1 MSWRDGLLLALR
13 SVVRRPAR
21 TALTVVAVALGS
33 GLLVALAAIAQ
44 VADTRVIGELGKGGP
59 ATAIKVAAAAPDPVE
74 PDSDAPKAGPAK
86 NLDDTA
92 LRSIRRARSVTSALP
107 VLAQQVIAVPPPRGS
122 AIPSFAGSDPDH
134 GQPQPFNSVIVGV
147 DLGAVRSLPVT
158 LLAGRLPA
166 AGSLTEVTVGLDYL
180 DKLHLDVKHP
190 EAVLGT
196 EVELG
201 TPRVEPQQP
210 REVQTF
216 GGEAVSPPPDP
227 VRVRARWV
235 RAVITGVVAQQ
246 VGDGTFFGS
255 IQLTRAARAWQLSG
269 ADGSAFGLPLPATQY
284 SGVIVVADTLDDVH
298 TVRAEITTLGYSS
311 SAPEH
316 LVATV
321 QRYLHV
327 VDIVLG
333 SIGLIA
339 LTIAALGI
347 ANALLAA
354 VRERRREIGVLK
366 AIGARDRDVL
376 RWFLVEA
383 AFSGVVGGVL
393 GTAAGLGAVAATGA
407 IVNGYLVDQGLAG
420 VDLGG
425 VPLVTA
431 AIGVGGSALLAL
443 LAAAWPALRAARL
456 PAREAVGV
464 L

>member
-21 TALTVVAVALGS
+21 TALTVIAVALGS

-59 ATAIKVAAAAPDPVE
+59 ATAIKVAAAAPDPVA
-74 PDSDAPKAGPAK
+74 PDSDTPKAGPAR
-86 NLDDTA
+86 NLDDAA
-92 LRSIRRARSVTSALP
+92 LRAIRRAPAVTSALP
-107 VLAQQVIAVPPPRGS
+107 VLAQQVIAVPPPRG
-122 AIPSFAGSDPDH
+122 AGIPSFAGSDPDR
-134 GQPQPFNSVIVGV
+134 GFPRPFNAAVVGV
-147 DLGAVRSLPVT
+147 DLNAIRSLPIT
-158 LLAGRLPA
+158 LLAGRIPS
-166 AGSLTEVTVGLDYL
+166 AGSLAEVAVGLDYL
-180 DKLHLDVKHP
+180 DHLHLDVKHP
-190 EAVLGT
+190 EVVLGT

-201 TPRVEPQQP
+201 TPQVEPP
-210 REVQTF
+210 
-216 GGEAVSPPPDP
+216 GGEI
-227 VRVRARWV
+227 RVRARWTRV
-235 RAVITGVVAQQ
+235 AITGVVAQQ
-246 VGDGTFFGS
+246 VGDGTFLGA
-255 IQLTRAARAWQLSG
+255 IEMVRKARAWQLG
-269 ADGSAFGLPLPATQY
+269 GVDGGDIGLPLPATQY
-284 SGVIVVADTLDDVH
+284 SGAIVVADSLDDVH

-316 LVATV
+316 LVASV

-376 RWFLVEA
+376 RWFLAEA
-383 AFSGVVGGVL
+383 LFSGIVGGVL

-407 IVNGYLVDQGLAG
+407 VVNGYLIEQGLAG

-443 LAAAWPALRAARL
+443 LAASWPALRGARL
-456 PAREAVGV
+456 PAREALGS

>member
-21 TALTVVAVALGS
+21 TALTVLAVALGS

-59 ATAIKVAAAAPDPVE
+59 TTAIKVAAAAPDPVA
-74 PDSDAPKAGPAK
+74 PDSDSPKPGPVK
-86 NLDDTA
+86 NLDDAA
-92 LRSIRRARSVTSALP
+92 LRAIRRAPSVASAMP
-107 VLAQQVIAVPPPRGS
+107 VLAQSVIAVPPPRGA
-122 AIPSFAGSDPDH
+122 AIPSFAGDDPDH
-134 GQPQPFNSVIVGV
+134 GLPQPFNAVVVGV
-147 DLGAVRSLPVT
+147 DLNSLNSLPVS
-158 LLAGRLPA
+158 LLAGRVPS
-166 AGSLTEVTVGLDYL
+166 AGSLTEVAVGLDYL
-180 DKLHLDVKHP
+180 DKLHLDVKRP
-190 EAVLGT
+190 DVVLGS

-201 TPRVEPQQP
+201 TPQ
-210 REVQTF
+210 VQAQ
-216 GGEAVSPPPDP
+216 GAI
-227 VRVRARWV
+227 RVRARWT

-246 VGDGTFFGS
+246 VGDGTFLAS
-255 IQLTRAARAWQLSG
+255 RQLAAAARSWQLGG
-269 ADGSAFGLPLPATQY
+269 ADGTSLGLPLPPSQY
-284 SGVIVVADTLDDVH
+284 AGVIVVANSLDDVH
-298 TVRAEITTLGYSS
+298 TVRAEITTLGYST

-316 LVATV
+316 LVASV

-339 LTIAALGI
+339 LVIAALGI

-376 RWFLVEA
+376 RWFLAEA
-383 AFSGVVGGVL
+383 LFSGVVGGAL

-407 IVNGYLVDQGLAG
+407 IVNGYLVQQGLAG

-425 VPLVTA
+425 VPVLTA
-431 AIGVGGSALLAL
+431 MIGVGGSALLAL

-456 PAREAVGV
+456 PAREAVGA

>member
-21 TALTVVAVALGS
+21 TALTVLAVALGS

-59 ATAIKVAAAAPDPVE
+59 TTAIKVAAAAPDPVA
-74 PDSDAPKAGPAK
+74 PDSDTPKPGPVR
-86 NLDDTA
+86 NLDETA
-92 LRSIRRARSVTSALP
+92 LRNIRNAQSVSSVTP
-107 VLAQQVIAVPPPRGS
+107 VMSQQVIAVPPPRGR
-122 AIPSFAGSDPDH
+122 AIPSFVGDDPDH
-134 GQPQPFNSVIVGV
+134 GLAHPFNAAMVGV
-147 DLGAVRSLPVT
+147 DLSAMRNLPVT
-158 LLAGRLPA
+158 LLAGRAPS
-166 AGSLTEVTVGLDYL
+166 AGSLSEVAVGLDYL
-180 DKLHLDVKHP
+180 DKLGLDVKQP
-190 EAVLGT
+190 AAVLGT

-201 TPRVEPQQP
+201 TPQ
-210 REVQTF
+210 VQVQ
-216 GGEAVSPPPDP
+216 GDI
-227 VRVRARWV
+227 RVRARWT

-246 VGDGTFFGS
+246 VGDGTFLAS
-255 IQLTRAARAWQLSG
+255 SQMARAARAWQLG
-269 ADGSAFGLPLPATQY
+269 GVDGTTVGFPLPATQY
-284 SGVIVVADTLDDVH
+284 AGVIVVANSLDDVH
-298 TVRAEITTLGYSS
+298 TVRAEITTLGYST

-376 RWFLVEA
+376 RWFLAEA
-383 AFSGVVGGVL
+383 LFSGVVGGAL
-393 GTAAGLGAVAATGA
+393 GTAAGLGAVAVTGT
-407 IVNGYLVDQGLAG
+407 IVNNYLLQQGLVG

-431 AIGVGGSALLAL
+431 AIGVGGSAVLAL
-443 LAAAWPALRAARL
+443 LAATWPALRAARL

>member
-1 MSWRDGLLLALR
+1 MSWRDGFVLALR
-13 SVVRRPAR
+13 SVLRRPAR
-21 TALTVVAVALGS
+21 TALTIMAVALGS

-59 ATAIKVAAAAPDPVE
+59 ATAIKVAAAAPDPVS
-74 PDSDAPKAGPAK
+74 PDSDAPKPGPAR
-86 NLDDTA
+86 NLDDSA
-92 LRSIRRARSVTSALP
+92 LRTIQHAPAVSSALP
-107 VLAQQVIAVPPPRGS
+107 VLTQQVIAVPPPRGS
-122 AIPSFAGSDPDH
+122 AIPSFGGDDPDR
-134 GQPQPFNSVIVGV
+134 GLPRPFNALVVGV
-147 DLGAVRSLPVT
+147 DLSSMRSLPVT
-158 LLAGRLPA
+158 LLAGRAPT
-166 AGSLTEVTVGLDYL
+166 AGSMTEVAVGLAYL
-180 DKLHLDVKHP
+180 DQLHLDVKRP

-201 TPRVEPQQP
+201 TPQ
-210 REVQTF
+210 VQAA
-216 GGEAVSPPPDP
+216 GDI
-227 VRVRARWV
+227 RVRARWT

-246 VGDGTFFGS
+246 VGDGTFLSS
-255 IQLTRAARAWQLSG
+255 IQLARASRAWQLG
-269 ADGSAFGLPLPATQY
+269 GIDGTSLGLPLPATQY
-284 SGVIVVADTLDDVH
+284 SGLIVVAGSLDDVH
-298 TVRAEITTLGYSS
+298 TVRAEITTLGYST

-376 RWFLVEA
+376 RWFVTEA
-383 AFSGVVGGVL
+383 LFSGLVGGVL
-393 GTAAGLGAVAATGA
+393 GTALGLGAVAVTGTV
-407 IVNGYLVDQGLAG
+407 VNRYLVDQGLAG

-431 AIGVGGSALLAL
+431 LIGVGGSVLLAL
-443 LAAAWPALRAARL
+443 LAATWPALRAARL

>member
-21 TALTVVAVALGS
+21 TTLTVVAVALGS

-44 VADTRVIGELGKGGP
+44 VADTKVIGELGKGGP
-59 ATAIKVAAAAPDPVE
+59 TTAIKVAAAAPDPVA
-74 PDSDAPKAGPAK
+74 PDSDTPKAGPAR
-86 NLDDTA
+86 NLDDAA
-92 LRSIRRARSVTSALP
+92 LRSIRRAPAVTSALP

-122 AIPSFAGSDPDH
+122 AIQSFAGNDPDR
-134 GQPQPFNSVIVGV
+134 GLPQPFNAVVVGV
-147 DLGAVRSLPVT
+147 DLNALNSLPVT
-158 LLAGRLPA
+158 LLAGRVPA
-166 AGSLTEVTVGLDYL
+166 AGSLSEVAVGLDYL
-180 DKLHLDVKHP
+180 DKLHLDVRHP
-190 EAVLGT
+190 EVVLGT

-201 TPRVEPQQP
+201 TPQVQQP
-210 REVQTF
+210 PSFAGPGASLT
-216 GGEAVSPPPDP
+216 
-227 VRVRARWV
+227 VRARWS
-235 RAVITGVVAQQ
+235 RAAITGVVAQQ
-246 VGDGTFFGS
+246 VGDGTFFAS
-255 IQLTRAARAWQLSG
+255 IQLTRAQRAWQLG
-269 ADGSAFGLPLPATQY
+269 GVDGSNLGLPLPSTEY
-284 SGVIVVADTLDDVH
+284 SGVIVVADSLDDVH
-298 TVRAEITTLGYSS
+298 TVRNEITTLGFSS

-316 LVATV
+316 LVASV

-383 AFSGVVGGVL
+383 LFSGVVGGVL
-393 GTAAGLGAVAATGA
+393 GTAAGLGAVAVTGA
-407 IVNGYLVDQGLAG
+407 VVNGYLVDQGLAG

>member
-1 MSWRDGLLLALR
+1 VSWRDGLLLALR
-13 SVVRRPAR
+13 SVLRRPAR
-21 TALTVVAVALGS
+21 TTLTVIAVALGS

-59 ATAIKVAAAAPDPVE
+59 ATAIKVAAAQPDPVA
-74 PDSDAPKAGPAK
+74 PDSDTPKAGPAK
-86 NLDDTA
+86 NLDDAA
-92 LRSIRRARSVTSALP
+92 LRAIRKAPSVSSALP
-107 VLAQQVIAVPPPRGS
+107 VLAQQVIAVPPPRGA
-122 AIPSFAGSDPDH
+122 AIPSFAGSDPDR
-134 GQPQPFNSVIVGV
+134 GQPRPFDAAVVGV
-147 DLGAVRSLPVT
+147 DLGAMHSLPVT
-158 LLAGRLPA
+158 LLAGRAPA
-166 AGSLTEVTVGLDYL
+166 EGSVTEVAVGLDYL

-190 EAVLGT
+190 EVVLGT

-201 TPRVEPQQP
+201 APQVAPQ
-210 REVQTF
+210 
-216 GGEAVSPPPDP
+216 GDI
-227 VRVRARWV
+227 RVRARWT

-246 VGDGTFFGS
+246 VGDGTFLAS
-255 IQLTRAARAWQLSG
+255 LQLTRAMRAWQLG
-269 ADGSAFGLPLPATQY
+269 GVDGGAFGLPLPATEY
-284 SGVIVVADTLDDVH
+284 SGVVVVADSLDDVH

-316 LVATV
+316 LVASV

-376 RWFLVEA
+376 RWFLAEA
-383 AFSGVVGGVL
+383 LFSGVVGGML

-407 IVNGYLVDQGLAG
+407 VVNGYLVDQGLAG
-420 VDLGG
+420 IDLGG
-425 VPLVTA
+425 IPVVTA
-431 AIGVGGSALLAL
+431 VVGVGGSALLAL

>member
-13 SVVRRPAR
+13 SVLRRPAR
-21 TALTVVAVALGS
+21 TALTVLAVALGS

-59 ATAIKVAAAAPDPVE
+59 ATAIKVAAAAPDPIA
-74 PDSDAPKAGPAK
+74 PDSDTPRAGPA
-86 NLDDTA
+86 
-92 LRSIRRARSVTSALP
+92 RSLNDASLQAIRRAPSVSSAIP
-107 VLAQQVIAVPPPRGS
+107 VLTQQVIAIPPPRGRS
-122 AIPSFAGSDPDH
+122 IPTFAGADPDR
-134 GQPQPFNSVIVGV
+134 GLPSTFNAVVVGV
-147 DLGAVRSLPVT
+147 DLGAVRSLPIT
-158 LLAGRLPA
+158 LLAGRTPA
-166 AGSLTEVTVGLDYL
+166 AGSLTEVAVGLDYL
-180 DKLHLDVKHP
+180 DKLHLDVKRP
-190 EAVLGT
+190 ELVLGT
-196 EVELG
+196 EVQLG
-201 TPRVEPQQP
+201 APQVQP
-210 REVQTF
+210 P
-216 GGEAVSPPPDP
+216 GD
-227 VRVRARWV
+227 VRVRARWT
-235 RAVITGVVAQQ
+235 RAVITGVVGQQ
-246 VGDGTFFGS
+246 IGDGTFLAS
-255 IQLTRAARAWQLSG
+255 SELARAARAWQLGG
-269 ADGSAFGLPLPATQY
+269 ADGGGGLALPQSQY
-284 SGVIVVADTLDDVH
+284 SGVIVVAASLDDIH
-298 TVRAEITTLGYSS
+298 TVRAEITTLGYST

-376 RWFLVEA
+376 RWFLAEA
-383 AFSGVVGGVL
+383 LFSGVVGGVL
-393 GTAAGLGAVAATGA
+393 GTAAGLGALAATGA
-407 IVNGYLVDQGLAG
+407 VVNGYLVQQGLAG
-420 VDLGG
+420 IDLGG

-456 PAREAVGV
+456 PAREAVGS

>member
-13 SVVRRPAR
+13 SVIRRPAR
-21 TALTVVAVALGS
+21 TALTILAVALGS

-59 ATAIKVAAAAPDPVE
+59 TTAIKVVAAAPDPVA
-74 PDSDAPKAGPAK
+74 PDSDAPKPGPTR
-86 NLDDTA
+86 NLNDTA
-92 LRSIRRARSVTSALP
+92 LRAIRSAPSVSSAMP
-107 VLAQQVIAVPPPRGS
+107 VMAQQVIAIPPPRGR
-122 AIPSFAGSDPDH
+122 AIPGFSGDDPDQGLPH
-134 GQPQPFNSVIVGV
+134 PFNAALVGV
-147 DLGAVRSLPVT
+147 DLSAIRSLPVT
-158 LLAGRLPA
+158 LLAGRLP
-166 AGSLTEVTVGLDYL
+166 GSDSLTEVAVGLDYL
-180 DKLHLDVKHP
+180 DKLGLSVKHP
-190 EAVLGT
+190 EVVLGS

-201 TPRVEPQQP
+201 TPQVQP
-210 REVQTF
+210 A
-216 GGEAVSPPPDP
+216 GDI
-227 VRVRARWV
+227 RVRARWT

-246 VGDGTFFGS
+246 VGDGTFLASSGM
-255 IQLTRAARAWQLSG
+255 TRAARAWQVG
-269 ADGSAFGLPLPATQY
+269 GIDGTTVGFPLPATQY
-284 SGVIVVADTLDDVH
+284 SGVIVVAASLDDVH
-298 TVRAEITTLGYSS
+298 TVRAEITTLGYST

-376 RWFLVEA
+376 RWFLAEA
-383 AFSGVVGGVL
+383 LFSGVVGGVL
-393 GTAAGLGAVAATGA
+393 GTAAGLAAVAATGT
-407 IVNGYLVDQGLAG
+407 IVNNYLLQQGLAG
-420 VDLGG
+420 IDLGG
-425 VPLVTA
+425 VPLLTA

>member
-13 SVVRRPAR
+13 SVLRRPAR
-21 TALTVVAVALGS
+21 TALTVIAVALGS

-44 VADTRVIGELGKGGP
+44 VADTRVIGQLGKGGP
-59 ATAIKVAAAAPDPVE
+59 TTAIKVAAAAPDPVA
-74 PDSDAPKAGPAK
+74 PDSDTPKAGPAR
-86 NLDDTA
+86 NLDDNA
-92 LRSIRRARSVTSALP
+92 LRAIRRAPSVSSATP
-107 VLAQQVIAVPPPRGS
+107 VLAQEVFAVPPPRGS
-122 AIPSFAGSDPDH
+122 AIPSFAGGDPDR
-134 GQPQPFNSVIVGV
+134 GLPRPMTAAVVGV
-147 DLGAVRSLPVT
+147 DLGAARNLPIT
-158 LLAGRLPA
+158 LLAGRLPS
-166 AGSLTEVTVGLDYL
+166 AGSVTEVAVGLDYL
-180 DKLHLDVKHP
+180 DDLHLDVKHP
-190 EAVLGT
+190 EVVLGT

-201 TPRVEPQQP
+201 TPQVEPL
-210 REVQTF
+210 
-216 GGEAVSPPPDP
+216 GD
-227 VRVRARWV
+227 VRVRARWT
-235 RAVITGVVAQQ
+235 RAAITGVVAQQ
-246 VGDGTFFGS
+246 VGDGTFLAS
-255 IQLTRAARAWQLSG
+255 IQLVRAERAWQLG
-269 ADGSAFGLPLPATQY
+269 GVDGTSLGLPLPGTVY
-284 SGVIVVADTLDDVH
+284 SGVIVVAASLDDVH
-298 TVRAEITTLGYSS
+298 TVRAEITTLGYST

-339 LTIAALGI
+339 LSIAALGI

-376 RWFLVEA
+376 RWFLAEA
-383 AFSGVVGGVL
+383 LFSGVVGGVL

-407 IVNGYLVDQGLAG
+407 VVNGYLVDQGLAG

-425 VPLVTA
+425 VPYVTA

-443 LAAAWPALRAARL
+443 LAASWPALRAARL
-456 PAREAVGV
+456 PAREAVGA